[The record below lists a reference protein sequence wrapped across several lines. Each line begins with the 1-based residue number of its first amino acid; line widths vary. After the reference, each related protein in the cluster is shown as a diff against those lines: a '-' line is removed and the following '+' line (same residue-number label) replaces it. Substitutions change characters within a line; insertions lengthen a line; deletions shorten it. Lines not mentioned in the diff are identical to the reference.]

1 MVMRRPPRRRL
12 LTLIIILH
20 VHQIAVEAE
29 HGVPGGLTPC
39 RSKDEA
45 SRQRFAGLPTPQ
57 RDHGLSVQGLPEGRG
72 SVGGAEEGRG
82 ELFHVG
88 RTAGGGGQC

>member
-1 MVMRRPPRRRL
+1 MMVCRPSPRRL

-20 VHQIAVEAE
+20 VHQLAIEAE
-29 HGVPGGLTPC
+29 HGIAGGLTPR

-45 SRQRFAGLPTPQ
+45 SRQRFAGLPTSQ
-57 RDHGLSVQGLPEGRG
+57 GDHGLSVKGLPEAGG
-72 SVGGAEEGRG
+72 SVGGAEERRG

-88 RTAGGGGQC
+88 GPAGGG